1 MIRSLRLPCA
11 AFFVAFIAAVPAAY
25 AHVTVRPAEAPPGAE
40 TAYTVRVPT
49 EGESTTT
56 SVQLDI
62 PEGVSIVSVNGAAD
76 TYEIKKTGDR
86 VTAIVWKTSIPA
98 GQRAELTFTAR
109 NPASGNEI
117 SWKAHQSFADG
128 TRTDWIEA
136 KGSKRP
142 ASITALKA
150 SQ

>member
-1 MIRSLRLPCA
+1 MIRSLKLPCA
-11 AFFVAFIAAVPAAY
+11 AFFVALIAAVPTAF
-25 AHVTVRPAEAPPGAE
+25 AHVSVRPAEAPLGAE

-62 PEGVSIVSVNGAAD
+62 PENVVVLSVNGGAG
-76 TYEIKKTGDR
+76 TFEMKKTGDR

-117 SWKAHQSFADG
+117 SWKAHQFFADG
-128 TRTDWIEA
+128 TRADWIEA

-142 ASITALKA
+142 ESITALKVA
-150 SQ
+150 Q

>member
-1 MIRSLRLPCA
+1 MIRSLKLSA
-11 AFFVAFIAAVPAAY
+11 GALIVALIAGVPAAF

-62 PEGVSIVSVNGAAD
+62 PEGETVVSVNGAAD
-76 TYEIKKTGDR
+76 TYEIKNNGDR

-98 GQRAELTFTAR
+98 GQRAELNFTAR
-109 NPASGNEI
+109 NPAAGAEI
-117 SWKAHQSFADG
+117 SWKAHQYFADG
-128 TRTDWIEA
+128 SRADWIEA

-142 ASITALKA
+142 ASTTALKA
-150 SQ
+150 P